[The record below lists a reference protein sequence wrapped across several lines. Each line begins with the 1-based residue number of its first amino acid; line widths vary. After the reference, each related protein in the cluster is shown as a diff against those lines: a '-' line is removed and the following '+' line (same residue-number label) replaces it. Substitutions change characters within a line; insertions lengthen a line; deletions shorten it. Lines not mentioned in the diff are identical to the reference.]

1 MGDRRLTL
9 MPLIDDETDDGEI
22 QNSSVPTQQ
31 KSVKEN
37 GLPAKLDWLN
47 DNQLIESLPMLKT
60 RAS

>member
-1 MGDRRLTL
+1 

-47 DNQLIESLPMLKT
+47 EKPAHREPSNDQNQSVVTCLGAEI
-60 RAS
+60 